1 MYIHACMI
9 VRGVYV
15 YPDFLYGYMVKVLS
29 CMDFEEPSVSNST
42 TRGITGLYKRDDLN
56 GPHFQTQRDTKNHV
70 ASVSPLRVCA
80 ITDMKDGDSKL
91 TSFQDT
97 TDAIAGNQTS

>member
-56 GPHFQTQRDTKNHV
+56 GPRFQSQRDTNHV
-70 ASVSPLRVCA
+70 AIQLRGTSDA
-80 ITDMKDGDSKL
+80 ALWMYPSLGDGCNPW
-91 TSFQDT
+91 TSRLC
-97 TDAIAGNQTS
+97 TSLSN